1 MSKSRKKGDE
11 SIVNVTEVY
20 SKTEKYVDKNRNALL
35 VVAGILVALFIGYFA
50 YTRLYLKPKNQ
61 EGMNLIWK
69 AEYWFQIDSLN
80 KALVGNESY
89 YGFTHVADEYSST
102 KAGELA
108 SYYAGIIYLKKGEYQ
123 RAIAYLKEADLDDVL
138 VGAMALGSIGD
149 AYVELGNYEKAL
161 TYYNDAIEHS
171 KNLLT
176 TPLYLK
182 KAGLIYEDKGDF
194 DKALENYKTIKKN
207 FPKSNQARSIDSYI
221 ARVGG

>member
-194 DKALENYKTIKKN
+194 DKALENYQTIKKN